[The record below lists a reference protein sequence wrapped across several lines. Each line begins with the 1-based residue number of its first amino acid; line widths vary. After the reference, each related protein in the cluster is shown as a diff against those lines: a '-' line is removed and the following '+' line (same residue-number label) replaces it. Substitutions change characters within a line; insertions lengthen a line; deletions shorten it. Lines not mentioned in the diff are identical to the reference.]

1 MLIKLWPCASD
12 ERIEVSVSG
21 EVVTVNGADFDLSPL
36 EVGASI
42 SSAAFGVTYFLGYIT
57 RDAAGELSFTLQFPQ
72 DAEASEDARFPL
84 PISVTEDGP
93 VMLPDPEKEVPPE
106 PEPEP
111 EPELEPEGAE
121 SEGGEA

>member
-1 MLIKLWPCASD
+1 MLIKLWPCFSD
-12 ERIEVSVSG
+12 DRIEVSVAG
-21 EVVTVNGADFDLSPL
+21 EVVTVNGAAFDLSPL

-57 RDAAGELSFTLQFPQ
+57 RDSAGELTFTLQFPQ

-93 VMLPDPEKEVPPE
+93 VMLPDPEKEVPPALN
-106 PEPEP
+106 PEL
-111 EPELEPEGAE
+111 ELEPEGAE